1 MHILNSFEAVY
12 KSHVLSLVKK
22 GLECGVLNRVGHRR
36 REPRHG
42 APQQEDPAGAEESG
56 AAGDYQRDYP
66 RPLRLRI

>member
-1 MHILNSFEAVY
+1 MHILNLFEAVY

-42 APQQEDPAGAEESG
+42 APQQEDPARTAEGGEI
-56 AAGDYQRDYP
+56 GDN
-66 RPLRLRI
+66 